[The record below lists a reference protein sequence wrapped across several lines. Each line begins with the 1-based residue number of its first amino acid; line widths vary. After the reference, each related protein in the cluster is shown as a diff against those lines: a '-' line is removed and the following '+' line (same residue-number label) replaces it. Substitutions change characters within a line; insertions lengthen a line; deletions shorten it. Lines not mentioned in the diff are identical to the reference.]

1 MSTPRE
7 RLITEEDELSVTT
20 KETSNHESE
29 SHENGNHESDRLDSS
44 NESAVEDKQLL
55 DEIALRQSIM
65 MSDEQL
71 IEWIKSRRTIGNL
84 QEPAPTHEQIRAAI
98 DCAVT
103 APDHKKL
110 RPWRFIISEGEARQ
124 QLGQA
129 LLEAAEAQAARAGE
143 TLSDKTRKK
152 TANLPM
158 RAPVI
163 ITVVTKMQEH
173 KKVPPFEQMLSA
185 GSAVQNLLLAL
196 MAQGFGSVW
205 RTGLLCNEPAV
216 KDYFDVAA
224 DDYVVA
230 FIYTGTSPKPKPRRK
245 PMDIEPLL
253 RFES

>member
-1 MSTPRE
+1 MSTE
-7 RLITEEDELSVTT
+7 KEQLITEEDEQWDETELSQDLVV
-20 KETSNHESE
+20 
-29 SHENGNHESDRLDSS
+29 SDAV
-44 NESAVEDKQLL
+44 SAD
-55 DEIALRQSIM
+55 
-65 MSDEQL
+65 QL

-84 QEPAPTHEQIRAAI
+84 QEPAPTHEQIRMAIGCAA
-98 DCAVT
+98 T

-110 RPWRFIISEGEARQ
+110 RPWRFIVTEGEARK

-129 LLEAAEAQAARAGE
+129 LLAAAIAQAEREGE
-143 TLSDKTRKK
+143 ELSEKTRYK
-152 TANLPM
+152 TANLPL
-158 RAPVI
+158 RAPMI

-196 MAQGFGSVW
+196 MAQGFSTVW

-216 KDYFDVAA
+216 KAYFDVAA
-224 DDYVVA
+224 DDYVTA
-230 FIYTGTSPKPKPRRK
+230 FIYTGTSPKQKPRRK

>member
-1 MSTPRE
+1 MITIIASIKGLYMSTE
-7 RLITEEDELSVTT
+7 KEQLITEEDEQWDETELSQDLVV
-20 KETSNHESE
+20 
-29 SHENGNHESDRLDSS
+29 SDAV
-44 NESAVEDKQLL
+44 SAD
-55 DEIALRQSIM
+55 
-65 MSDEQL
+65 QL

-84 QEPAPTHEQIRAAI
+84 QEPAPTHEQIRMAIGCAA
-98 DCAVT
+98 T

-110 RPWRFIISEGEARQ
+110 RPWRFIVTEGEARK

-129 LLEAAEAQAARAGE
+129 LLAAAIAQAEREGE
-143 TLSDKTRKK
+143 ELSEKTRYK
-152 TANLPM
+152 TANLPL
-158 RAPVI
+158 RAPMI

-196 MAQGFGSVW
+196 MAQGFSTVW

-216 KDYFDVAA
+216 KAYFDVAA
-224 DDYVVA
+224 DDYVTA
-230 FIYTGTSPKPKPRRK
+230 FIYTGTSPKQKPRRK